1 VEIQEGMRWTEK
13 AMKVGGSYV
22 VLLTPEIR
30 DYLGVSKDKDGDIEL
45 VLKADKGK
53 HGHFLGIGVEKDEK
67 KNSK

>member
-1 VEIQEGMRWTEK
+1 MEIKEGMTWEEK

-30 DYLGVSKDKDGDIEL
+30 EYLGVSKDKDGDIEL

-53 HGHFLGIGVEKDEK
+53 HGHFLGIGVGKDAK
-67 KNSK
+67 KD